1 MMGNEGTGPYIFNL
15 GNGWRSMFRFTP

>member
-1 MMGNEGTGPYIFNL
+1 MGNLGIGPYIFNL

>member
-1 MMGNEGTGPYIFNL
+1 MGNEGTGPYIFNL